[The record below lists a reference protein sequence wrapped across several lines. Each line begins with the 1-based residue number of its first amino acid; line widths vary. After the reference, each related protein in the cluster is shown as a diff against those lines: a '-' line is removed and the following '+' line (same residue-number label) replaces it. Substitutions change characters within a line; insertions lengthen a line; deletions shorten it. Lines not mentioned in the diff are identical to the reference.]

1 MLVNR
6 LGLTVV
12 TRTDTA
18 SFHSARAALRYGPL
32 IVGRWRAARGP
43 HRAVRASRRRVTSAG
58 VVAGGTILAS
68 AGLVPTL
75 AIAGLGPEEAVP
87 VDRETLLRASGRSD
101 AAGTSGIV
109 VVAHGGRSV
118 SQAPTSPFQLSV
130 LRMVPVARA
139 ISRAVR
145 GDGIEV
151 RRPRFQLR
159 GWNGADAS
167 PVGDLTELL
176 DQISGGPWPV
186 PVVMIG
192 HSMGA
197 RAVLRAAGHP
207 LVCAVAGLAPW
218 VPPGEPV
225 DQLAGR
231 RVLLVHGSADRI
243 CDPRQS
249 WAYAERARSA
259 GQVAA
264 IEVRGSGH
272 GMLRRARLW
281 HQIAAEFA
289 RLSLPLP
296 AGQDG
301 LLAGQDARRAS
312 QDGRPAGQDGR
323 PAGQG
328 PVADAFA
335 RAAAGQG
342 RLVL

>member
-1 MLVNR
+1 M
-6 LGLTVV
+6 
-12 TRTDTA
+12 
-18 SFHSARAALRYGPL
+18 
-32 IVGRWRAARGP
+32 
-43 HRAVRASRRRVTSAG
+43 TSAG
-58 VVAGGTILAS
+58 VVTGGTILAPARFLS
-68 AGLVPTL
+68 TPV
-75 AIAGLGPEEAVP
+75 IAGVELEEALP
-87 VDRETLLRASGRSD
+87 VDRETLLRASGPSD

-118 SQAPTSPFQLSV
+118 SRAPTSAFQLSV

-145 GDGIEV
+145 GDQIEV
-151 RRPRFQLR
+151 RRPRFRLR
-159 GWNGADAS
+159 GWNGPDAS

-176 DQISGGPWPV
+176 DQISAGPWPV
-186 PVVMIG
+186 PVVLVG

-197 RAVLRAAGHP
+197 RAALRAAGHP

-218 VPPGEPV
+218 LPPGEPV
-225 DQLAGR
+225 GQLAGR

-243 CDPRQS
+243 CDPLET
-249 WAYAERARSA
+249 WAYAERARST

-289 RLSLPLP
+289 RLSLP
-296 AGQDG
+296 
-301 LLAGQDARRAS
+301 
-312 QDGRPAGQDGR
+312 RPAGQYGR
-323 PAGQG
+323 AAGQG
-328 PVADAFA
+328 PIADAFA